1 MVMVIRRK
9 IIRTIRENKSR
20 FLGSFLLITISCMLF
35 VGFNLASGSL
45 RTSVDSFLEQHTIDD
60 ASFYVQSPIKNVAAL
75 EGKFNVTIETRKSYD
90 LAYNSNS
97 ILRIF
102 NETSQIDTY
111 SILEGGPIE
120 RTNDIVIDPS
130 YAKQHNLKIGENTT
144 INGKQYWITGF
155 ITLPDF
161 MYLVKEDQDILVN
174 PETFGIAVISNEAMK
189 DFPDS
194 STFYSLIAHD
204 DNIKAVK
211 NEINKLSTIIKWID
225 QTDNMRLTHVNENIK
240 SFIIV
245 GKILP
250 VIILILT
257 CALLAII
264 MWRLL
269 RTEYVQI
276 GTLYAL
282 GYKKSEIIKHYLSYP
297 FVLSISG
304 SLLGTSLGIFLA
316 KPLSALLLFKY
327 NLPHID
333 IELDYVYLCIS
344 LVLPFLFLI
353 PTTFL
358 VVKMALRL
366 SPVIL
371 LRGGANKTKI
381 NFLERKLNIDFFS
394 FNTKFKIRGI
404 LRNITRTFILMISIT
419 FASLLLLFGFTTND
433 SMDYM
438 IYDNYTN
445 TLKYNYSY
453 IFNSLQQDR
462 PKDTEILSFAPFEAE
477 HNKENYNFIL
487 YGVEKDSKMLSLRNA
502 DGNDLNK
509 DSVIITASLAKKLD
523 IQESESVTL
532 RNKLNELTFELNI
545 DHISPV
551 YTGDII
557 YIPLSMF
564 NSLNNYPKN
573 SFMEVISNEKLEIDK
588 SNILSFNDKS
598 EQIEGYQTF
607 VKPIRYMVG
616 VVALI
621 SFVIGLI
628 IIYVITTMIIEEN
641 KASISL
647 LKILGYSKQK
657 VSALILNSNIFVVII
672 GYCISI
678 PLINQLMDLF
688 FKAAFPSMAIPTK
701 LEFKNIVIGF
711 LIILVT
717 YEVSKYL
724 SKKKVIEIS
733 MADSLKSRVE

>member
-1 MVMVIRRK
+1 M
-9 IIRTIRENKSR
+9 
-20 FLGSFLLITISCMLF
+20 
-35 VGFNLASGSL
+35 
-45 RTSVDSFLEQHTIDD
+45 DSFLEQHTIDD
-60 ASFYVQSPIKNVAAL
+60 ASFYVQKPIENVAAL
-75 EGKFNVTIETRKSYD
+75 EEEFNVTIETRKSYD

-102 NETSQIDTY
+102 NETSKIDTY

-120 RTNDIVIDPS
+120 RLNDIVIDPS
-130 YAKQHNLKIGENTT
+130 YAKQHSLKIGENTT
-144 INGKQYWITGF
+144 INGKQYRIAGF

-204 DNIKAVK
+204 GNIKAVK
-211 NEINKLSTIIKWID
+211 NEINKLSTIIKWVD

-304 SLLGTSLGIFLA
+304 GLLGTSLGIFLA

-344 LVLPFLFLI
+344 LVLPLLFLI

-366 SPVIL
+366 SPVTL

-381 NFLERKLNIDFFS
+381 NFLEKKLNMDFFS

-462 PKDTEILSFAPFEAE
+462 PKDTEILSFAPFEAK

-487 YGVEKDSKMLSLRNA
+487 YGVEKDSKLLSLRDA
-502 DGNDLNK
+502 DGNELSK
-509 DSVIITASLAKKLD
+509 DSVIMTSSLAKKLD

-532 RNKLNELTFELNI
+532 INKLNDLTFKINI

-573 SFMEVISNEKLEIDK
+573 SFMEVISNEKLETDK
-588 SNILSFNDKS
+588 TNILSFNDKS

-724 SKKKVIEIS
+724 SKKKVMEIS